1 MRITRANLSVAGA
14 ASFDKKEPALN
25 RVHLAADGS
34 TVASNGS
41 MLLAVGPPDPV
52 RVAAFPS
59 VDHDEPAIPKD
70 GIGVSLGTVADVR
83 RNLPTDR
90 RIALQQ
96 AAVTRCDHARV
107 EILTTDGIKSRTV
120 SSAPMRGTF
129 PKWRRLLAE
138 ERRKA
143 TTARVCVNRRELIS
157 LLKAIDEAC
166 PDRGHF
172 SPVFLEIGGRNDGL
186 VLRAQ
191 NYETKQRAIG
201 MIMPTTVR
209 GDGWLDESA
218 WERGVF
224 EITSPK
230 ARRKGPVARRKESV
244 E

>member
-1 MRITRANLSVAGA
+1 VRITRANLSVAGA
-14 ASFDKKEPALN
+14 ASSDKKEPALN

-120 SSAPMRGTF
+120 SAAPMRGTF

-172 SPVFLEIGGRNDGL
+172 SPVFLEIGGRSDGII
-186 VLRAQ
+186 LRAQ
-191 NYETKQRAIG
+191 NYETKQRAVG
-201 MIMPTTVR
+201 MVMPTTVR

-224 EITSPK
+224 GITSPK
-230 ARRKGPVARRKESV
+230 ARRKGPVARRKTP
-244 E
+244 